1 LPKKSE
7 TLEQRVDRL
16 AKKVAELESS
26 RRAGFVAYSPSF
38 GPIGWRGPWGGPP
51 RGWVEMGPVWQQANP
66 PRGWVEMGPVWQQA
80 NPPQTPQVVFTPR
93 EVLVDFGL
101 SRLTSQLA
109 ADLAK
114 INARVLRGSELDAR
128 WRIAVPKEKLKEA
141 RQLLLKANVSYITR
155 ASSRR
160 STE

>member
-1 LPKKSE
+1 MPKKSE

-38 GPIGWRGPWGGPP
+38 GPIGWRGPWGG
-51 RGWVEMGPVWQQANP
+51 P